1 MSFINYSSREINCK
15 IVYYGPGRGGKTT
28 NLEYVH
34 SKLDP
39 SLTGELVTLKTKEDR
54 TIFFD
59 FMQIEVGR
67 IKGKKPK
74 FNLYTVPGQVYYA
87 SSRKIILNGV
97 DGIVFVADS
106 QRDRMEG
113 NIETLLDLENN
124 LLASGF
130 SLETFPWVIQY
141 NKRDLKD
148 IVPAEELNDELNHY
162 SVPIFEAVAT
172 EGVGVQE
179 TLEGIANLRLGLED
193 RIDARTGPA
202 VIHKA
207 LKLAHVRK
215 TPVVAPGRLEIFG
228 VRQRL
233 LPGVAHPAVVLHP
246 HQAGGLI
253 GDGAIAVVGKS
264 KSRPYCAFLK
274 LSILTAIV
282 ARDSIA

>member
-1 MSFINYSSREINCK
+1 MFINWALQEINLK
-15 IVYYGPGRGGKTT
+15 IVYYGPGMCGKTT
-28 NLEYVH
+28 NLEYIH

-106 QRDRMEG
+106 QKDRMEG

-124 LLASGF
+124 LMAMGH

-141 NKRDLKD
+141 NKRDLPNTESLD
-148 IVPAEELNDELNHY
+148 ILQKKLNFFHVPH
-162 SVPIFEAVAT
+162 FESLAIKGT
-172 EGVGVQE
+172 GVFDTLKSIINQVVQ
-179 TLEGIANLRLGLED
+179 
-193 RIDARTGPA
+193 
-202 VIHKA
+202 
-207 LKLAHVRK
+207 HVQ
-215 TPVVAPGRLEIFG
+215 
-228 VRQRL
+228 RQL
-233 LPGVAHPAVVLHP
+233 
-246 HQAGGLI
+246 
-253 GDGAIAVVGKS
+253 
-264 KSRPYCAFLK
+264 
-274 LSILTAIV
+274 
-282 ARDSIA
+282 